1 MFPAL
6 TPQVVILGLFNDSVS
21 NICLIYQ
28 ILLLFKLYIYKFWNE
43 HRLNINDFFGKIVKI
58 KKLQK
63 ITAFNNAKKAAA

>member
-21 NICLIYQ
+21 NICLIDQ

-43 HRLNINDFFGKIVKI
+43 HRLNDFFGKVVKI
-58 KKLQK
+58 KKPQK
-63 ITAFNNAKKAAA
+63 ITTFNNAKKAAA

>member
-6 TPQVVILGLFNDSVS
+6 TPQVAILSLFNDSVS
-21 NICLIYQ
+21 NICLIDQ
-28 ILLLFKLYIYKFWNE
+28 ILLLFKLCIYKSWNE

>member
-21 NICLIYQ
+21 NICLLDQ

-43 HRLNINDFFGKIVKI
+43 HRLNINDFFGKVIQI
-58 KKLQK
+58 KKSQK